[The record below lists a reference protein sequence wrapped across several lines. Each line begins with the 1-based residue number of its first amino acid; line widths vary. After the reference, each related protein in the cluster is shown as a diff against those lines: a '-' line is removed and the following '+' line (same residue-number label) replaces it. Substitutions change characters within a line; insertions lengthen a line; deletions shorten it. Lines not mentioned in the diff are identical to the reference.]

1 MAHDQS
7 KLAPATAAVHGGRP
21 PRDEG
26 MPVNTPV
33 HLQSVQFSSGVPAP
47 GEAFYARYGNPSWDG
62 LESVLASLEGGPVPA
77 VAFASGMA
85 AVAAAFAVL
94 LPSGGKLVLPRHAY
108 LATIAMAN
116 DLAVQRGIEVV
127 QVDIADTAG
136 VIAALDGAALL
147 WIESPTNPMLE
158 VADIPALTAAAH
170 ARGAR
175 VVADNTFATPIVMR
189 PLEHGVDAVVH
200 SVTKYLAGHS
210 DLVMGAVVTANAE
223 LREAIVANRNL
234 YGAIPGPMEAYLA
247 LRGIRTLALRVER
260 SQQNALE
267 IARRLAEHPAV
278 IEVRHPSLPADPGHQ
293 LAAAQ
298 MDGFGSIIGIRV
310 NGGEAGATA
319 VVRATQLWLPATSLG
334 AVESSLERRRRLP
347 AEMKT
352 VPEDYIRLSVGIE
365 DVEDLW
371 RDLDAALLQAR

>member
-1 MAHDQS
+1 MAHDHNT
-7 KLAPATAAVHGGRP
+7 LAPATAAVHGGRP

-33 HLQSVQFSSGVPAP
+33 HLQSVQVSSGVPAP

>member
-1 MAHDQS
+1 MAHDHNT
-7 KLAPATAAVHGGRP
+7 LAPATAAVHGGRP

-33 HLQSVQFSSGVPAP
+33 HLQSVQVSSGAPAP

-189 PLEHGVDAVVH
+189 PLEHGVDAVLH